1 MNDIVT
7 IINNTPMTTSLLIA
21 EKFNKPHADL
31 LKLIR
36 KTILEVPMDF
46 SQGNFSESEFIN
58 ARGRSYVQYEMTRDA
73 FSLIVMGLN
82 GKKAMDWKVK
92 FIKAFNAMESELLRK
107 QDSIEWKQA
116 RIQSKDVR
124 RSVTD
129 TIADFVKYAEL
140 QGSRSAS
147 MYYANITKMEYK
159 ALELIAKN
167 EKVSK
172 GFRDTL
178 DVIDLS
184 FLSAAEQVAK
194 AAINQGM
201 EQELHY
207 KDIYQMAKAKV
218 CSYAETVTFAR
229 LEKHDEN

>member
-7 IINNTPMTTSLLIA
+7 IVNNKPMTTSLLIA
-21 EKFNKPHADL
+21 EKFGKPHRDIMRAIRNTISDL
-31 LKLIR
+31 P
-36 KTILEVPMDF
+36 EDF
-46 SQGNFSESEFIN
+46 TMRNFAHSEFIN
-58 ARGRSYVQYEMTRDA
+58 DRGRTYNQFEMTRDGFA
-73 FSLIVMGLN
+73 IIVMGLT
-82 GKKAMDWKVK
+82 GKEALRWKVK
-92 FIKAFNAMESELLRK
+92 FIAAFNAMEAELLKK

-129 TIADFVKYAEL
+129 TIADFVKYAEQ
-140 QGSRSAS
+140 QGSSSAS

-229 LEKHDEN
+229 LEKHNEN

>member
-7 IINNTPMTTSLLIA
+7 IVNNKPMTTSLLIA
-21 EKFNKPHADL
+21 EKFGKPHRDIMRT
-31 LKLIR
+31 IR
-36 KTILEVPMDF
+36 NTTSELPEDF
-46 SQGNFSESEFIN
+46 TMRNFAHSEFIN
-58 ARGRSYVQYEMTRDA
+58 DRGRTYNQFEMTRDGFA
-73 FSLIVMGLN
+73 IIVMGLT
-82 GKKAMDWKVK
+82 GKEALKWKVK
-92 FIKAFNAMESELLRK
+92 FIAAFNAMESELLRK

-129 TIADFVKYAEL
+129 TIADFVKYAEV

-207 KDIYQMAKAKV
+207 KDIYQMAKARV

-229 LEKHDEN
+229 LEKDNEN